1 MGGPDDPR
9 IPASVLGAPRTVGA
23 SSRAQALRHT
33 AAAEPA
39 VGSTG
44 VDVNDWVCL
53 NCKSIN
59 KPSAA
64 SCYRCGGAREVVA
77 ASETNPLGAVPTS
90 GGAATAGAMSLPG
103 MGSVLIGE
111 TPAAGRPAP
120 SVPATGTDLAGGLL
134 AGIVAA
140 VVASALWYGVV
151 VVTNYQVGI
160 VAIAVGFIV
169 GQGVVLGA
177 RRHGH
182 VALVAISVV
191 LTLLALAISE
201 YLVVMHF
208 LEQEFVVAGESLD
221 RIQPI
226 GLVIEIITESLKA
239 DPLTLLFWGIA
250 LFQAFVIPARLIGR
264 RDAA

>member
-1 MGGPDDPR
+1 
-9 IPASVLGAPRTVGA
+9 
-23 SSRAQALRHT
+23 
-33 AAAEPA
+33 
-39 VGSTG
+39 

-59 KPSAA
+59 TPSAA

-77 ASETNPLGAVPTS
+77 ASDAQSASLASAG
-90 GGAATAGAMSLPG
+90 GDGAAAAAAGTMNLAGPVG
-103 MGSVLIGE
+103 GPLIGVPV
-111 TPAAGRPAP
+111 TGSADTAPAAPAP
-120 SVPATGTDLAGGLL
+120 SVPASGSDLAGGLL

-151 VVTNYQVGI
+151 VITNYQVGF

-191 LTLLALAISE
+191 LTFLGLAISE

-208 LEQEFVVAGESLD
+208 IEREFAAVGQTIEL
-221 RIQPI
+221 IQPI
-226 GLVIEIITESLKA
+226 GLVVEIVTEQIKSE
-239 DPLTLLFWGIA
+239 PITLLFWGIA
-250 LFQAFVIPARLIGR
+250 LFQAFAIPSRLLGR
-264 RDAA
+264 SDAA

>member
-1 MGGPDDPR
+1 
-9 IPASVLGAPRTVGA
+9 
-23 SSRAQALRHT
+23 
-33 AAAEPA
+33 
-39 VGSTG
+39 

-77 ASETNPLGAVPTS
+77 ASESNPLGAVPS
-90 GGAATAGAMSLPG
+90 GGGAAAAGAMSMAGVGP
-103 MGSVLIGE
+103 VLIGDA
-111 TPAAGRPAP
+111 PPAGRPAP
-120 SVPATGTDLAGGLL
+120 SVPATGSDLAGGLL

-177 RRHGH
+177 RRRGN

-191 LTLLALAISE
+191 LTFLALAISE

-208 LEQEFVVAGESLD
+208 FEQEFLVPGESLD

-226 GLVIEIITESLKA
+226 GLVVEIITESLKS

-250 LFQAFVIPARLIGR
+250 LFQAFVIPARLLGR
-264 RDAA
+264 RDAV